1 MEDKI
6 EKNVDLNAPIERVW
20 QALTDHREFG
30 EWFRVALERPFVVN
44 EKTEQ
49 QIRSIQIV
57 LSEVTESLI
66 RYYCLGYQIKDP
78 Q

>member
-30 EWFRVALERPFVVN
+30 EWFRVA
-44 EKTEQ
+44 
-49 QIRSIQIV
+49 
-57 LSEVTESLI
+57 
-66 RYYCLGYQIKDP
+66 
-78 Q
+78 